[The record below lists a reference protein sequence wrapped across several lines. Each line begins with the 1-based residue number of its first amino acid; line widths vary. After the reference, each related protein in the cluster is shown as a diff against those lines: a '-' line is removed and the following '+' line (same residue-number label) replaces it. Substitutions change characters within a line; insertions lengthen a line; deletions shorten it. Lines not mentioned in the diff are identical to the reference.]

1 MKVRML
7 AAGTLAVL
15 ALAGTASCGGGPAG
29 ESGTVTLRLGFYAGA
44 GDPAERLM
52 RELAKEFTAAN
63 PSIKVE
69 LEVAPYVKFFERLR
83 TQIAGGQAPQV
94 WLSDGVLVQEFAAR
108 GALADLTDR
117 VKTMD
122 AAAYSGLELNRD
134 DKGRVHGF
142 PQGAQTPVL
151 FYNKK
156 LFAEAG
162 VAEPT
167 AEWTYDDL
175 ATAARK
181 LTKDTNGD
189 GKPDTYGF
197 RAYSPGFTESWWPIV
212 KAFGGEV
219 ATDGNRKVAI
229 NTPESRAALDWML
242 AAMGKDGFAPDY
254 VTTESFG
261 KGAVHTLFATG
272 RVAMSYGIYARTLP
286 ALSAKVD
293 FGVAP
298 LPKGPGGRGNVGIV
312 NSWVVSKAAT
322 PEQADAA
329 WKWITYFSGEEP
341 QSRWAKLGEAIPI
354 NKKAAATALPAD
366 RGPVFLEALD
376 AASDLGTNAVWSEY
390 TEALAK
396 RVNEALSGAIPV
408 ATALETGQKEA
419 QQVID
424 RFYAGQAQ

>member
-1 MKVRML
+1 MRVRML
-7 AAGTLAVL
+7 AAAAAVL
-15 ALAGTASCGGGPAG
+15 ALAATAACGGGSAG
-29 ESGTVTLRLGFYAGA
+29 DDGTVTLRLGFYAAA
-44 GDPAERLM
+44 GDPADTTM
-52 RELAKEFTAAN
+52 RELVKEFSAAN
-63 PSIKVE
+63 PSIKVQ

-117 VKTMD
+117 VKTVN
-122 AAAYSGLELNRD
+122 AADYSGIELNRD
-134 DKGRVHGF
+134 QKGRVFGF

-175 ATAARK
+175 AAAAKK

-189 GKPDTYGF
+189 GKPDTYGM
-197 RAYSPGFTESWWPIV
+197 RVYSPGFTESWWPII
-212 KAFGGEV
+212 KAFGGDIV
-219 ATDGNRKVAI
+219 TDGNRKVVVDS
-229 NTPESRAALDWML
+229 PEAKAALDWML

-254 VTTESFG
+254 VTTEALG
-261 KGAVHTLFATG
+261 KGAVHALFATG

-286 ALSAKVD
+286 AVNAKVD

-298 LPKGPGGRGNVGIV
+298 LPKGPKGRGNVAIV
-312 NSWVVSKAAT
+312 NSWVVSKAAS
-322 PEQADAA
+322 PAQADAA
-329 WKWITYFSGEEP
+329 WKWITYFAGEGP
-341 QSRWAKLGEAIPI
+341 QSRWARLGEAIPI
-354 NKKAAATALPAD
+354 NKKAAASALPAD
-366 RGPVFLEALD
+366 RGKVFLEALD
-376 AASDLGTNAVWSEY
+376 AAGDLGTNAVWSEY

-396 RVNEALSGAIPV
+396 RVNEALSGATPV
-408 ATALETGQKEA
+408 ATALKTGQQEA

-424 RFYAGQAQ
+424 RFYAGQTQ

>member
-1 MKVRML
+1 MRVRML
-7 AAGTLAVL
+7 AAAAVVVL
-15 ALAGTASCGGGPAG
+15 TVAGTTSCGGSADG
-29 ESGTVTLRLGFYAGA
+29 SGAVTLRLGFYAAA
-44 GDPAERLM
+44 GDPADTTM
-52 RELAKEFTAAN
+52 RELVKEFSAAN

-117 VKTMD
+117 VSTVN
-122 AAAYSGLELNRD
+122 AADYSGIELNKD
-134 DKGRVHGF
+134 AKGRIYGF

-156 LFAEAG
+156 MFAEAK

-167 AEWTYDDL
+167 ADWTYDDF
-175 ATAARK
+175 AAAAKK

-197 RAYSPGFTESWWPIV
+197 RAYSPGFTESWWPII
-212 KAFGGEV
+212 KAYGGDIVTE
-219 ATDGNRKVAI
+219 GNRKVVV
-229 NTPESRAALDWML
+229 NSPQSSAALDWML

-254 VTTESFG
+254 ATTEALG
-261 KGAVHTLFATG
+261 KGVVHTLFATG

-286 ALSAKVD
+286 AKSAGVD

-298 LPKGPGGRGNVGIV
+298 MPKGPAGRGNVAIV
-312 NSWVVSKAAT
+312 NSWVVSKAASAA
-322 PEQADAA
+322 QADAA
-329 WKWITYFSGEEP
+329 WKWIMFFSGEGP
-341 QSRWAKLGEAIPI
+341 QRKWAELGEAIPI
-354 NKKAAATALPAD
+354 NKQVASSALPAEQSKA
-366 RGPVFLEALD
+366 FLESLD
-376 AASDLGTNAVWSEY
+376 AATDLGTNAVWSEY

-396 RVNEALSGAIPV
+396 RMNEALSGATPV

-419 QQVID
+419 QEVID
-424 RFYAGQAQ
+424 RFYAGQTQ